1 MANYVEKTLVK
12 DEEVIYTGHISFW
25 SLLPLF
31 FVGLIGLF
39 LPGAAM
45 LIAVLFWVFAA
56 LKYLTTEL
64 AFTNKRVIA
73 KFGIISQKAIE
84 LNIKKVESIQVSQG
98 ILGRIFNY
106 GDLLISGVGISQ
118 VPIPGISNPMA
129 FRRAFMEYTAT
140 E

>member
-1 MANYVEKTLVK
+1 MANYIEKTLVK

-25 SLLPLF
+25 SLTPLL
-31 FVGLIGLF
+31 FVGFVGLF
-39 LPGAAM
+39 LPGAIGLTAM
-45 LIAVLFWVFAA
+45 LFWATAA

-84 LNIKKVESIQVSQG
+84 LNIKKVESIQVSQS
-98 ILGRIFNY
+98 ILGRVFNY
-106 GDLLISGVGISQ
+106 GDLIISGVGISQ

-129 FRRAFMEYTAT
+129 FRRAFMEYTT
-140 E
+140 NE